1 MDEFLNI
8 NYIIINI
15 LLKIPSTVFEKLNP
29 KYKLNFKLNN
39 NLDNN
44 NIIIYRNKIITKYYF
59 ILINCNFDIK
69 VNETFIQYFINKLDK
84 YEVNINNI
92 IYNNKLVIGYDI
104 NVNVENTIYDNNLI
118 FEDWINLHN

>member
-39 NLDNN
+39 NLDN